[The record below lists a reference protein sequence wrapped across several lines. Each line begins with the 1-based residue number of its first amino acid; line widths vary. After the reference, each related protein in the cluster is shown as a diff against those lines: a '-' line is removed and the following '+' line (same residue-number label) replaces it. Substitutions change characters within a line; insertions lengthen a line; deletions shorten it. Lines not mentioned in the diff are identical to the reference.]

1 MGHVFKAGGRA
12 LGTGLVAAAMM
23 AGGPAAAEPGRYV
36 MEPVEGGFV
45 RMDTRTGEMSLC
57 AFEGE
62 DVVCRLGADERDAF
76 FEALDV
82 LEARIAVL
90 ERRLNGG
97 AGAAIA
103 REGLPDPEEFERG
116 LGYMEQFMR
125 RFMDVLEE
133 FEGAPDRT

>member
-1 MGHVFKAGGRA
+1 MRHVFKAGGRVVGA
-12 LGTGLVAAAMM
+12 GLLAAVT

-45 RMDTRTGEMSLC
+45 RMDTRTGGMSVC

-62 DVVCRLGADERDAF
+62 DVVCRRGADERDAF
-76 FEALDV
+76 LEALDL
-82 LEARIAVL
+82 LEARIGVL

-103 REGLPDPEEFERG
+103 RQGLPDPEEFERG

-125 RFMDVLEE
+125 RFMGVLDE
-133 FEGAPDRT
+133 FEGTPDRT